1 MDIDR
6 FRIMYSELIENYQ
19 YIEMHLKGIYASLDT
34 NGSIQ
39 TNSLYTGQ
47 FYENLMDVND
57 DCLKLIINKI
67 KEQEKKNKETVIDSS
82 IYDRL
87 EKIRPRRNY
96 WCHSCFVDMVI
107 DRKIKT
113 YRRKY
118 IDELLNGD
126 RESRELRDILF
137 QIKTSMI

>member
-19 YIEMHLKGIYASLDT
+19 YIEMHLKGIYASLNT
-34 NGSIQ
+34 NDSIQ

-47 FYENLMDVND
+47 FYENLMCVNE
-57 DCLKLIINKI
+57 DCLKVIIDKI
-67 KEQEKKNKETVIDSS
+67 KEQEKMSKKTVIDNS

-87 EKIRPRRNY
+87 EKLRPRRNY
-96 WCHSCFVDMVI
+96 WCHRCFVDMVI
-107 DRKIKT
+107 DRKTKT

-118 IDELLNGD
+118 IDELLNDD